1 MQPATI
7 RRLLVFGV
15 CLVGVGCLYLV
26 PSMAGS
32 SRHSGTS
39 REQDLSTTA
48 TNTTVGLSTAAD
60 VSAPDL
66 TGVPTQI
73 ASSTVPDTTAPSADR
88 SSTPAGAAGDDVRS
102 RSTARAGATAAAPGR
117 DEEPPAAVGRLTVL
131 SSDPDRVTVSWP
143 ATDDDSGV
151 VGYRVLLNGFFVL
164 GHPADP
170 SYAGV
175 VQRLEHP
182 RHPGP
187 RRRCRRERRAVE
199 PDLAGQQAGARSRA
213 DLARSHRHPHPPR
226 SPPSPRHRYPPR
238 AREQTTDTKNAAP
251 GTTPQSGTEEDGS

>member
-48 TNTTVGLSTAAD
+48 SNTTVGLSTAAD

-66 TGVPTQI
+66 AGVPTRI

-88 SSTPAGAAGDDVRS
+88 SSTPAGAAGDDARS

-164 GHPADP
+164 ATQQTRATLAWFNDSNTH
-170 SYAGV
+170 V
-175 VQRLEHP
+175 IQV
-182 RHPGP
+182 
-187 RRRCRRERRAVE
+187 RAVDAAGNEGPSSPTLLVSRPAPDPE
-199 PDLAGQQAGARSRA
+199 PTSPGASA
-213 DLARSHRHPHPPR
+213 SAPTTKPTVAA
-226 SPPSPRHRYPPR
+226 SPAPTESS
-238 AREQTTDTKNAAP
+238 EQTTDTKNAAP